1 MGKLIFRYATM
12 NSGKTLDLI
21 IRAYNYVE
29 TNQKVIIMKP
39 KIDSK
44 GDTKIVSRTGLEQNV
59 NILIDKDDNI
69 FELLKQKLEN
79 VKAILIDEAQF
90 LNAEQID
97 ELLILSKALD
107 IDVICYGLRLNFR
120 MEAFEGSKRLLEIAE
135 HLEEFKSLCECGD
148 SARYVGRK
156 VNNEYVLEGEEVV
169 IDGTAN
175 IEYVPLCSKCYL
187 EKVKKVDFAKIKKKV
202 R

>member
-29 TNQKVIIMKP
+29 TSQKIIIMKP

-44 GDTKIVSRTGLEQNV
+44 GDSKIVSRTGLEKNV
-59 NILIDKDDNI
+59 DILIDKNDSI
-69 FELLKQKLEN
+69 IELVKQKLEN

-90 LNAEQID
+90 LNHNQID
-97 ELLILSKALD
+97 ELLIISKALD
-107 IDVICYGLRLNFR
+107 IDVICYGLRLNFK
-120 MEAFEGSKRLLEIAE
+120 MESFEGSKRLLEIAE
-135 HLEEFKSLCECGD
+135 RLEEFKSLCECGS

-156 VNNEYVLEGEEVV
+156 VNDEYVLEGEEVV
-169 IDGTAN
+169 IDGTTN
-175 IEYVPLCSKCYL
+175 IKYVPLCSKCYL
-187 EKVKKVDFAKIKKKV
+187 EKVKKIDFNKIKKKV